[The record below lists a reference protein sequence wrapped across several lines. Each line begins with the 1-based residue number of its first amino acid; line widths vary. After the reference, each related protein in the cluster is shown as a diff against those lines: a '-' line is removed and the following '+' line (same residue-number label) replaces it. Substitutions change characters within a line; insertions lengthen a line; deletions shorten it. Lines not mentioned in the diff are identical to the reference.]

1 MIERKT
7 VSRVIFNILNYGF
20 MIAFAIVCIAPVW
33 HVLMASVSNPR
44 MLVASS
50 GILWKPVGE
59 ITLKGYELVFR
70 NRSLMGGY
78 LNTLIYVAWKAIV
91 GTIFT
96 LVAGFLVSRKNF
108 KLALPLLLF
117 IMFTMM
123 FNGGLIPTYQVQRS
137 LGLINN
143 KWALMIPGL
152 MNAFYITMIKAA
164 FDQLSPSFE
173 ESAKLDGAGPLTILF
188 RILTPL
194 IKPSL
199 AVVVMFTVVM
209 EWNSWYPASIY
220 LPMARK
226 DWPLQLLMRE
236 IACTEQHRQD
246 HFRCGCRCQGGSD
259 FQPCKILRD
268 HCWHPAYPLCLSLC
282 SEVFCE
288 RRHAGRRQRLS
299 LFCGKA
305 SSREI
310 LSPIL

>member
-70 NRSLMGGY
+70 NGSLMGGY

-143 KWALMIPGL
+143 KWALMIPSL

-236 IACTEQHRQD
+236 ILVQNNTA
-246 HFRCGCRCQGGSD
+246 
-259 FQPCKILRD
+259 KIISGADAAAKADLTSNLVKY
-268 HCWHPAYPLCLSLC
+268 CVTIVGTLPILCAYPFAQKYFVKGATLGG
-282 SEVFCE
+282 VK
-288 RRHAGRRQRLS
+288 G
-299 LFCGKA
+299 
-305 SSREI
+305 
-310 LSPIL
+310 